1 MHFHRSNRA
10 EELLDSLATLVSDGK
25 ADVFAPE
32 TIVVQSRGMERWVSM
47 ELSRRLGI
55 WANGRFPFPRAWI
68 EDVTS
73 RVLGIEHATEPIFS
87 PDTLQWSIASILP
100 GLCEQPAFAPVAR
113 YLRDDSRNRR
123 TLELS
128 AEIARVLDTYVVF
141 RPKLIAQW
149 ERGNDDDWQAI
160 LWRELIKRH
169 GPEHAAGRAQRLIQ
183 ALSRKDARER
193 LPERISLFAV
203 STLPPLYVE
212 LLSQLARQ
220 MEVHWFLLSPSRE
233 YWADIR
239 PQREIWSSLSDP
251 ALDRV
256 DAADLH
262 LTEGQPLLAAWG
274 AVGRDLVRVI
284 DQRCQQVDAEHD
296 NYHDPGTDTLLHVLQ
311 SDMLNLRDRRAASTD
326 SESPALTTDSESPA
340 LATDCQPIPL
350 APEDT
355 SLTLHAC
362 HSEMREVEVLHDQLT
377 HLLETDRTLT
387 PQDILVMA
395 PDIDRYAPLIDA
407 VFGRGEE
414 AQALPYAVS
423 ERRPAA
429 MRPTLDAFDAILD
442 ALGSRMPA
450 TTVLDLLHVDL
461 IRERFEIGD
470 DELETV
476 VEWVADS
483 GARWAVDEQHR
494 AEVGQP
500 ELREN
505 TWRFGLDRLLLGYCF
520 DGDGHELAYGVR
532 PLDDMEG
539 NHTDLLGRF
548 ADFCESLFR
557 FRRTASAD
565 HTLPQWRTF
574 LTDVLNTMV
583 DRSPLSAAD
592 HRTLHEALATL
603 CKRAE
608 ATHFDGT
615 LALRTVQQQLRAML
629 EAKAGSHGFLSSGI
643 TFCRMVPMRSIPFRV
658 IALLGMNHDGFPRA
672 DHDGGIDKSKASPQ
686 PGDRSARNDDR
697 QLLLE
702 VALSTRDH
710 LIVTFVGQSVRDNSA
725 RPPSVLID
733 ELLDWCTHAFVLP
746 HSEGD
751 QLSPRER
758 MRKRLVVT
766 HPLQPWSPRYFGVGD
781 DPRLFSYRSEHAAGS
796 ARLHASS
803 GEALQFFR
811 DALPDLPRVD
821 VLALRDL
828 EESINDPVRTLL
840 QQRLG
845 IRLGGDAQLLE
856 DREPMSLRALDAWN
870 IATPLIELAKR
881 GDLPPDATSLLRA
894 SGEVPL
900 GSPGER
906 EIERVRR
913 AVTELTAIAR
923 TFGKAPFPPQAID
936 VDLGAQRL
944 QGWVRD
950 RYDAGTVHT
959 TYSRLDSGGELRAW
973 VRHLAINATP
983 HVEGPRV
990 SHLVGRDES
999 SQEPAV
1005 LTFPEIPQE
1014 DARELL
1020 RGLCRLRDQAMM
1032 QPSLFDRSRARAY
1045 ALDFLKK
1052 GDHASAL
1059 AAAKRKTSTFVDHY
1073 AALAFDDGDAL
1084 SAGSDL
1090 GPGGDA
1096 TREQAFAEVALAVYR
1111 PLLQRRVV
1119 T

>member
-25 ADVFAPE
+25 ASVFAPE

-55 WANGRFPFPRAWI
+55 WANGSFPFPRAWI

-73 RVLGIEHATEPIFS
+73 RVLGTEHATEPIFS

-100 GLCEQPAFAPVAR
+100 GLCRQPAFAHVAR

-141 RPKLIAQW
+141 RPKLIADW
-149 ERGNDDDWQAI
+149 ERGSDGRDDDDWQAI

-169 GPEHAAGRAQRLIQ
+169 GSDHAAGRAQRLIQ
-183 ALSRKDARER
+183 ALSRKDDRER

-212 LLSQLARQ
+212 LLSQLARH

-239 PQREIWSSLSDP
+239 PQRDIWSSLSDP

-256 DAADLH
+256 DASDLH

-296 NYHDPGTDTLLHVLQ
+296 SYHDPGTDSLLHVLQ
-311 SDMLNLRDRRAASTD
+311 SDMLNLRDRRAVATNR
-326 SESPALTTDSESPA
+326 EQQA
-340 LATDCQPIPL
+340 LATDCEPLPL
-350 APEDT
+350 APEDA

-407 VFGRGEE
+407 VFGRGDEV
-414 AQALPYAVS
+414 QGLPYAIS
-423 ERRPAA
+423 ERRAAA
-429 MRPTLDAFDAILD
+429 MRPTLDAFDAVLD

-461 IRERFEIGD
+461 IRERFEIRD

-476 VEWVADS
+476 VEWVAES
-483 GARWAVDEQHR
+483 GARWAVDEHHR
-494 AEVGQP
+494 SEVGQP

-539 NHTDLLGRF
+539 NQTDLLGRF
-548 ADFCESLFR
+548 ANFCESLFR
-557 FRRTASAD
+557 FRRTATTD
-565 HTLPQWRTF
+565 HTLAQWRTF

-583 DRSPLSAAD
+583 ARSSLSAAD

-608 ATHFDGT
+608 ATGFDGT
-615 LALRTVQQQLRAML
+615 IALSSVQQQLRAML

-658 IALLGMNHDGFPRA
+658 IALLGMNHDGFPRS
-672 DHDGGIDKSKASPQ
+672 DRDGGIDRSKASPQ

-702 VALSTRDH
+702 VVLSTRDH

-733 ELLDWCTHAFVLP
+733 EFLDWCTHAFVLP
-746 HSEGD
+746 TSVTNNV
-751 QLSPRER
+751 SPRER
-758 MRKRLVVT
+758 MRQRLVVT
-766 HPLQPWSPRYFGVGD
+766 HPLQPWSPRYFGLAD
-781 DPRLFSYRSEHAAGS
+781 DPRLFSYRPEHAAGS
-796 ARLHASS
+796 ARLHTSAS
-803 GEALQFFR
+803 EPLQFFR
-811 DALPDLPRVD
+811 HALPAPAHVD
-821 VLALRDL
+821 AVALRDL

-845 IRLGGDAQLLE
+845 IRLGNDALLLE
-856 DREPMSLRALDAWN
+856 DREPMSLDALDAWI

-881 GDLPPDATSLLRA
+881 GDLPQDATALLRA
-894 SGEVPL
+894 SGEIPL
-900 GSPGER
+900 GAPGER

-913 AVTELTAIAR
+913 DVTELTAIAR
-923 TFGKAPFPPQAID
+923 SFGVAPHPPQVID
-936 VDLGAQRL
+936 VNLGVQHL
-944 QGWVRD
+944 HGWVRD
-950 RYDAGTVHT
+950 RYDTGTVHT
-959 TYSRLDSGGELRAW
+959 TYSKLDSGGELRLW
-973 VRHLAINATP
+973 VRHLAINAMP
-983 HVEGPRV
+983 RVNGPRI
-990 SHLVGRDES
+990 SRLVGRDEGS
-999 SQEPAV
+999 HEPAV
-1005 LTFPEIPQE
+1005 LTFPEMPQE
-1014 DARELL
+1014 EARELL
-1020 RGLCRLRDQAMM
+1020 RDLCRIRDRAMTR
-1032 QPSLFDRSRARAY
+1032 PSPFDRSGARAY
-1045 ALDFLKK
+1045 AVEFLKK
-1052 GDHASAL
+1052 GDHAAAL
-1059 AAAKRKTSTFVDHY
+1059 TAAKRKTSNFENHY
-1073 AALAFDDGDAL
+1073 AALAFDDGEAL
-1084 SAGSDL
+1084 
-1090 GPGGDA
+1090 GDA
-1096 TREQAFAEVALAVYR
+1096 AQEQAFAEVALAVYA

>member
-1 MHFHRSNRA
+1 VHFHRSNRA

-25 ADVFAPE
+25 AGVFAPE

-73 RVLGIEHATEPIFS
+73 RVLGIEHATEPLFS
-87 PDTLQWSIASILP
+87 PDTLQWSIASVLP

-113 YLRDDSRNRR
+113 YLRNDSRNRR

-141 RPKLIAQW
+141 RPKLIADW
-149 ERGNDDDWQAI
+149 ERGSDGRDDGDWQAV

-169 GPEHAAGRAQRLIQ
+169 GSDHAAGRAQRLIQ
-183 ALSRKDARER
+183 ALSHKDARER

-212 LLSQLARQ
+212 LLSQLARH

-251 ALDRV
+251 ALDRI
-256 DAADLH
+256 DASDLH

-296 NYHDPGTDTLLHVLQ
+296 SYHDPGTDSLLHVLQ
-311 SDMLNLRDRRAASTD
+311 SDMLNLRDRRA
-326 SESPALTTDSESPA
+326 
-340 LATDCQPIPL
+340 LATDCEPLLL
-350 APEDT
+350 APEDA

-387 PQDILVMA
+387 PQDVLVMA

-407 VFGRGEE
+407 VFGRGGD
-414 AQALPYAVS
+414 AQALPYAIS

-461 IRERFEIGD
+461 IRERFEIRD
-470 DELETV
+470 DELETLM
-476 VEWVADS
+476 EWVADS

-520 DGDGHELAYGVR
+520 DGDGHALAYDVR
-532 PLDDMEG
+532 PMDDMEG
-539 NHTDLLGRF
+539 NRTDLLGRF
-548 ADFCESLFR
+548 ANFCESLFR
-557 FRRTASAD
+557 FRRTANAD

-574 LTDVLNTMV
+574 LSDVLNTMV
-583 DRSPLSAAD
+583 ARSSLAAAD
-592 HRTLHEALATL
+592 HRTLHEALITL

-608 ATHFDGT
+608 ATRFEGT
-615 LALRTVQQQLRAML
+615 LALSSVQQQLRAML

-658 IALLGMNHDGFPRA
+658 IALLGMNHDGFPRS
-672 DHDGGIDKSKASPQ
+672 DRDGGIDRSKASPQ

-702 VALSTRDH
+702 VVLSTRDH

-746 HSEGD
+746 QAETNNV
-751 QLSPRER
+751 SPRER
-758 MRKRLVVT
+758 MRQRLVVT
-766 HPLQPWSPRYFGVGD
+766 HPLQPWSPRYFGVD
-781 DPRLFSYRSEHAAGS
+781 EDPRLFSYRPEHAAGS
-796 ARLHASS
+796 ARLHGSAS
-803 GEALQFFR
+803 EPLQFFR
-811 DALPDLPRVD
+811 HALPAPARVD
-821 VLALRDL
+821 VVALRDL

-845 IRLGGDAQLLE
+845 IRLGGDALLLE
-856 DREPMSLRALDAWN
+856 DREPMSLGPLDAWI

-881 GDLPPDATSLLRA
+881 GDLPQDATALLRA
-894 SGEVPL
+894 SGEIPL
-900 GSPGER
+900 GAPGER

-913 AVTELTAIAR
+913 DITKITALAHG
-923 TFGKAPFPPQAID
+923 FGTAPRPPQVVD
-936 VDLGAQRL
+936 VNLGLQHL

-950 RYDAGTVHT
+950 RYDAGTVQT
-959 TYSRLDSGGELRAW
+959 TYSKLDSGGELRLW
-973 VRHLAINATP
+973 VRHLAINAMP
-983 HVEGPRV
+983 NVNGPRV

-999 SQEPAV
+999 TEQPAV
-1005 LTFPEIPQE
+1005 LTFPEMPQE
-1014 DARELL
+1014 EARELI
-1020 RGLCRLRDQAMM
+1020 RELCRIRDQAMTH
-1032 QPSLFDRSRARAY
+1032 PSPFDRSRARAY
-1045 ALDFLKK
+1045 AVEFLKK

-1059 AAAKRKTSTFVDHY
+1059 GAAKRKTANFVNQY
-1073 AALAFDDGDAL
+1073 AALAFDDDDSM
-1084 SAGSDL
+1084 SARSDL
-1090 GPGGDA
+1090 GPVADA
-1096 TREQAFAEVALAVYR
+1096 THEQAFADVALAVYR